1 MTDINDWISV
11 SQISGGSGTN
21 QVTIT
26 VDEYYGTEDRTQSLK
41 IVSAD
46 GMKEVFVT
54 IQQKAFKPS
63 FTTNKQIVSFTQE
76 VLSQGLEI
84 TSNFNWEARTDSNWF
99 TLSQTE
105 GNKGTTTIEIS
116 TSSID
121 SPSENRNGTI
131 NFYLGDTFVTAITV
145 KQEFEVI
152 FEVSTTSIDMTDETT
167 ATINV
172 TSNVDWYCNTDITW
186 INLDIVQ
193 GFGDKTITVTA
204 QTFNGQDRNG
214 TIDFYVGGEIINRVE
229 IYQINIIPD
238 QFYIEP
244 HNEGESVTF
253 QLDSTLSYT
262 PDSDLDS
269 IDYYDEE
276 EGRWIT
282 LKAEIGDPSRYYQ
295 LTITKRTYFKNHIRN
310 HIKNIS
316 STDTSIISLRNG
328 FANIGGNIET
338 LLGKMKEY
346 YAYRLFSGSGV
357 VDASNLI
364 LPSKNLSPY
373 CYYRMFWGCTNLVNA
388 PQLPATTLA
397 EYCYEDMFNECTNLV
412 NAPQLPATT
421 LAASCYDDMFSGC
434 KNLVNAPQLPAT
446 TLATNC
452 YAHMFSGCENLVN
465 APQLPAT
472 TLAFGCYQS
481 MFSYCTSLVNAPQL
495 PATTLLQAC
504 YIYMFLGCNNL
515 NNITMLGTE
524 RIGTISLGDW
534 VSNVSST
541 GTFTKKQG
549 VDIPSGTSGIPKG
562 WTVVEVP

>member
-26 VDEYYGTEDRTQSLK
+26 VDEYYGLEDRTQSFK
-41 IVSAD
+41 VVVD
-46 GMKEVFVT
+46 GKEVFVNV
-54 IQQKAFKPS
+54 QQKAFKPS
-63 FTTNKQIVSFTQE
+63 LATNKQVVPFTQE
-76 VLSQGLEI
+76 VLTQSLQI
-84 TSNFNWEARTDSNWF
+84 TSNFNWEARTDSSWF

-121 SPSENRNGTI
+121 SPSENRNGII
-131 NFYLGDTFVTAITV
+131 NFYFGDTFVTAITV

-172 TSNVDWYCNTDITW
+172 TSNVEWYCNTDITW

-204 QTFNGQDRNG
+204 QEFTGQDRNG
-214 TIDFYVGGEIINRVE
+214 TIDFYVGGEIIKTVE

-253 QLDSTLSYT
+253 QLWTDALDISY
-262 PDSDLDS
+262 SDS

-282 LKAEIGDPSRYYQ
+282 LKAKRGDPKWNYQ
-295 LTITKRTYFKNHIRN
+295 LTITKRTYFKNHI
-310 HIKNIS
+310 KNVSLLYTS
-316 STDTSIISLRNG
+316 SIQLENG

-338 LLGKMKEY
+338 LLGKMKEH
-346 YAYRLFSGSGV
+346 YAFCLFEGSGV

-373 CYYRMFWGCTNLVNA
+373 CYQIMFADCIHLVNVPQLPATTLAEGCYESMFSNCTNLVNA

-397 EYCYEDMFNECTNLV
+397 
-412 NAPQLPATT
+412 
-421 LAASCYDDMFSGC
+421 
-434 KNLVNAPQLPAT
+434 K
-446 TLATNC
+446 NC
-452 YAHMFSGCENLVN
+452 Y
-465 APQLPAT
+465 QR
-472 TLAFGCYQS
+472 
-481 MFSYCTSLVNAPQL
+481 
-495 PATTLLQAC
+495 
-504 YIYMFLGCNNL
+504 MFLDCTNL
-515 NNITMLGTE
+515 NNITMLATD
-524 RIGTISLGDW
+524 ISASNCLYNW
-534 VSNVSST
+534 VYKVSST
-541 GTFTKKQG
+541 GTFTKKKG
-549 VDIPSGTSGIPKG
+549 VEIPYGSSGIPNEN
-562 WTVVEVP
+562 WEVIEVP

>member
-1 MTDINDWISV
+1 MSFIEIDKLN
-11 SQISGGSGTN
+11 GSGNGDVT
-21 QVTIT
+21 VTIP
-26 VDEYYGTEDRTQSLK
+26 EYYGTEDRTQSLK
-41 IVSAD
+41 VVSAD

-63 FTTNKQIVSFTQE
+63 LTTNKQVIPFTQE
-76 VLSQGLEI
+76 VLSQRLQI
-84 TSNFNWEARTDSNWF
+84 TSNFNWEARTDSSWF
-99 TLSQTE
+99 TLSQTD

-121 SPSENRNGTI
+121 SPSENRNGII
-131 NFYLGDTFVTAITV
+131 NFYFGDTFVTAITV

-152 FEVSTTSIDMTDETT
+152 FEVSTTSIDMTEELTT
-167 ATINV
+167 SIDI

-504 YIYMFLGCNNL
+504 YIYMFLGCTNL

-549 VDIPSGTSGIPKG
+549 VDIQSGTSGIPKG